1 MSTCA
6 ACPSGKFSNEAGK
19 TVCEVCGISAVVR
32 HTGHAAGSASSL
44 RAGHA
49 APGAGSH
56 HPAHDNGATHLHAG
70 TGCTSCTT
78 PSCDDWEFLFD
89 CRCSACP
96 GEYPA
101 GREPSMSQECECSD
115 CGIGSSRPDNTELF
129 CTLCPPGTHQAS
141 NGMATCDPCAAGQ
154 YSQETGRSMCT
165 DCDAGTYSTAP
176 GAVSAAACLA
186 CDPGKY
192 SSSTGSDAETACQ
205 ACPDHSGNNP
215 AGSTSLASCKCNAGW
230 AGAGGG
236 PVCAVCPAGKISN
249 TTGAVFCQRNVTRT
263 CTPCP

>member
-1 MSTCA
+1 MPLPAQDLTTRRMTTGQHICTRGPGVQAVRRLA
-6 ACPSGKFSNEAGK
+6 AMTGSFCLIAD
-19 TVCEVCGISAVVR
+19 AVRVR
-32 HTGHAAGSASSL
+32 
-44 RAGHA
+44 
-49 APGAGSH
+49 
-56 HPAHDNGATHLHAG
+56 
-70 TGCTSCTT
+70 
-78 PSCDDWEFLFD
+78 
-89 CRCSACP
+89 
-96 GEYPA
+96 A